1 MWIEYDLSMSEIK
14 PIWVGILGFEGVM
27 ALDLVGPVDAF
38 SSAFIEDGDGRP
50 VRCYEVVVI
59 GLTARPFTS
68 ENGIIFK
75 AHTTIAKA
83 PRLDTLIIPG
93 GRGLREPNTQRRAA
107 SWISTQADRTRRIA
121 TVCTGTFGLAA
132 TGLLDGRKVTTHW
145 RQADELST
153 TFPGLTVD
161 GNALYLKDGKF
172 YTCAGV
178 TAGVDLSLALIEEDF
193 GPRVALS
200 VARELVVYLKRPGGQ
215 EQFSEPLQFQTNSRD
230 RFADLAA
237 WMQGHLRHDLSA
249 EVLADRANLSPRHF
263 ARKFK
268 QVFGTTPAVFVEDLR
283 LREARDR
290 LTMPDQTITTI
301 AASVG
306 FKSDDAFRRAFER
319 RYGLQPSSY
328 RKHFSLAGPK

>member
-1 MWIEYDLSMSEIK
+1 MSGSK
-14 PIWVGILGFEGVM
+14 PIRIGVLGFEGVM

-38 SSAFIEDGDGRP
+38 SSAVLEEPGGATAP
-50 VRCYEVVVI
+50 CYEVIVI
-59 GLTARPFTS
+59 GLTAAPFTS

-75 AHTTIAKA
+75 PHTTIAKA
-83 PRLDTLIIPG
+83 PPVDTLIIPG
-93 GRGLREPNTQRRAA
+93 GKGLRVPSTQRRAA
-107 SWISTQADRTRRIA
+107 AWIRSQAENTRRIA

-145 RQADELST
+145 RQADELSSK
-153 TFPGLTVD
+153 FPALTVN

-215 EQFSEPLQFQTNSRD
+215 EQFSEPLRFQTSSRD
-230 RFADLAA
+230 RFADLVA
-237 WMQGHLRHDLSA
+237 WMRGHLRHDLSID
-249 EVLADRANLSPRHF
+249 VLADRTNMSPRHF
-263 ARKFK
+263 ARRFK
-268 QVFGTTPAVFVEDLR
+268 EVFGTTPATFVEDLR
-283 LREARDR
+283 LREARER
-290 LTMPDQTITTI
+290 LTLPDQSVSSV
-301 AASVG
+301 AASIG

-319 RYGLQPSSY
+319 RYGVAPASY
-328 RKHFSLAGPK
+328 RKWFGVVR